1 MYQLCSMHARRTFN
15 LSASMLPTRMVICD
29 FLFLFLQGLIF
40 SAVEVLAISVF
51 VFLVLSYLPPD
62 VSILLLNGVF
72 VVQIIIDIFHTPC
85 RPHQRDSERPKKPN
99 KILGIVRVI
108 FENKFTKLLALGLQ
122 VAGIISLAIYLGI
135 RLLYDEQDSYMK
147 ALRPIIAFPLV
158 LIVMSFIWSDWIQKL
173 LAKAKVKTAIFHS
186 ARYKSSKLAD

>member
-1 MYQLCSMHARRTFN
+1 MYQLCSMHARRIFN

-135 RLLYDEQDSYMK
+135 SLQHSDMK
-147 ALRPIIAFPLV
+147 ALQPIIAFPLV

-173 LAKAKVKTAIFHS
+173 LAKAKVKTAIIHS

>member
-1 MYQLCSMHARRTFN
+1 
-15 LSASMLPTRMVICD
+15 MLPTRMVICE

-85 RPHQRDSERPKKPN
+85 RPHQRDSELPKKPN
-99 KILGIVRVI
+99 KILGKVRVI

-122 VAGIISLAIYLGI
+122 LAGIISLAIYLGTS
-135 RLLYDEQDSYMK
+135 LHDEQDSDTYMK
-147 ALRPIIAFPLV
+147 ALRPIITFPLV

-173 LAKAKVKTAIFHS
+173 LAKAKAKTAIFHS

>member
-1 MYQLCSMHARRTFN
+1 M
-15 LSASMLPTRMVICD
+15 
-29 FLFLFLQGLIF
+29 
-40 SAVEVLAISVF
+40 EVLAISVF

-72 VVQIIIDIFHTPC
+72 VVQIIIDIFYTPC
-85 RPHQRDSERPKKPN
+85 RPHQCDSELRKKLN
-99 KILGIVRVI
+99 KILRIVRVI

-135 RLLYDEQDSYMK
+135 TLYDEQDSDMK
-147 ALRPIIAFPLV
+147 ALRPVIAFPLV
-158 LIVMSFIWSDWIQKL
+158 LIVMSFIWSDRIQKL
-173 LAKAKVKTAIFHS
+173 LAKAKDKENTPISHS